1 MALDDAGR
9 AEAIRRLNED
19 VALEHAA
26 LVQYLLDVYRLKPE
40 GLEEDIETIA
50 REEMYHLWGFAQ
62 LVLEL
67 GGTPRLDR
75 GAVYADGRDLTQIL
89 VVNVA
94 SEDGAIRKY
103 TRDLEAIDDERIR
116 DYLRRV
122 IRDEQHHRL
131 MFRTMLGARP
141 DAPPDIEAEVEKA
154 GPIGE
159 GTPAPHV
166 TDEDVVIPVA
176 ADDKSRGGSL
186 ARAVLTQ
193 YELVL
198 SMLQRY
204 FDAWGTFEA
213 EELLRSAIREM
224 KNLGDLSETWGDT
237 GATVHLAKITP
248 PEAYQDPA
256 TTLSLLQAAHDRMEE
271 VIAADDREG
280 TGDAVLAGLLRR
292 MAADQQR
299 IAERFPDLVR
309 VRRAQEDGTPP
320 QQAMPPTTDLQRL
333 PRLRNLFGQPQ

>member
-1 MALDDAGR
+1 MALDDAAR
-9 AEAIRRLNED
+9 ADALRRMNEN

-40 GLEEDIETIA
+40 GLEEEIETIA

-67 GGTPRLDR
+67 GGSPRLDR

-89 VVNVA
+89 LVNVA
-94 SEDGAIRKY
+94 SEDGAIKKY
-103 TRDLEAIDDERIR
+103 TADLEAIDDEYIR

-131 MFRTMLGARP
+131 RFRTMLAARP
-141 DAPPDIEAEVEKA
+141 DAPPDIEAEAAKA
-154 GPIGE
+154 IPIGE

-166 TDEDVVIPVA
+166 AEEDVVIPVA
-176 ADDKSRGGSL
+176 ANDRSVGGTL
-186 ARAVLTQ
+186 ARAVYTQ
-193 YELVL
+193 YQLVL
-198 SMLQRY
+198 NLLQRY
-204 FDAWGTFEA
+204 FDAWGTPEA
-213 EELLRSAIREM
+213 EELLRSTIRAM

-237 GATVHLAKITP
+237 GATVHLARVTP
-248 PEAYQDPA
+248 PGAYQDPA
-256 TTLSLLQAAHDRMEE
+256 ATMSLLRAAQDRVEE
-271 VIAADDREG
+271 VIAANQQEG
-280 TGDAVLAGLLRR
+280 TGDAVLADLLRR

-299 IAERFPDLVR
+299 IAERFPELVR
-309 VRRAQEDGTPP
+309 ARRAEEDRAPEGEATPTS
-320 QQAMPPTTDLQRL
+320 AEVLQL